1 MNFIIRSI
9 FIVIVLG
16 AVAMISLAV
25 VKETY
30 RRHQIQQEIEDLR
43 NQANN
48 KERDNQ
54 KLKGLIEY
62 FKTSD
67 FQEKEAKENLNVQ
80 REGEQV
86 LLVKGNRQK
95 EDKTT
100 SDLENKPVPKED
112 QRSNSRKWWDYF
124 FASRE

>member
-1 MNFIIRSI
+1 MNFIIRSV

-16 AVAMISLAV
+16 IVTMISLAV

-30 RRHQIQQEIEDLR
+30 RRHQIQKEIEDLR
-43 NQANN
+43 SQANN
-48 KERDNQ
+48 KERENQ

-80 REGEQV
+80 KEGEQV

-95 EDKTT
+95 ENDIIP
-100 SDLENKPVPKED
+100 DLANKPAPQED
-112 QRSNSRKWWDYF
+112 QRSNSKKWWDYF
-124 FASRE
+124 FASRS